1 MFSFL
6 ISEDIIGP
14 DEDLSGVAVEEDEAQ
29 NELQG
34 MLAKARKLKLKKE
47 RVSSRQ
53 VRCPEH

>member
-1 MFSFL
+1 M
-6 ISEDIIGP
+6 
-14 DEDLSGVAVEEDEAQ
+14 DLSGVAVEEDEAQ